1 MSSLFK
7 DRPAT
12 AMNTAIYWIEYV
24 IRHRGA
30 KHMKYPGAD
39 LNFFQYYSLD
49 VIAFLILT
57 PYYLFK
63 ILAFAVALLKPK
75 KDVKTIKKTKKE

>member
-1 MSSLFK
+1 M
-7 DRPAT
+7 D
-12 AMNTAIYWIEYV
+12 TAIYWIEYV

-30 KHMKYPGAD
+30 PHLRYPAAD

-49 VIAFLILT
+49 VFAFLIFT

-63 ILAFAVALLKPK
+63 ILAFLFNLMKR
-75 KDVKTIKKTKKE
+75 KKTQKPTKRQKKE